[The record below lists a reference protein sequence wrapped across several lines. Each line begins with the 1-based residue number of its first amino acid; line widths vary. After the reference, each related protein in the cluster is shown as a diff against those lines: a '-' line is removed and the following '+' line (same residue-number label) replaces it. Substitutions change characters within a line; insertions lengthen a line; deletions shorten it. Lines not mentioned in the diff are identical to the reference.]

1 MPCALHVSW
10 SHPNHPSPS
19 YVEYLSLTYAKG
31 ALLALLGPPLGPN
44 SSGPIV
50 GRTVSQWAYG
60 WRDPVLQAVAAK
72 PQPHWW
78 SFDPLLQFMFRPSGE
93 QPRWTALADDVAA
106 GIAPVG
112 AAQRFQTWVMATGR
126 DGDTS
131 LFRAG
136 NLLADNGQVAVTHP
150 GGTLPVTGRAIS
162 QLGFG
167 NMGKMPFGLD
177 LHLPAQLYQGAAQ
190 LGGDPQ
196 LRVGLGRV
204 LPLTW
209 DGRPPGPYMSI
220 PAAVLT
226 LSSDATTPC
235 GAVSRQAP
243 SLAALTASEAACVT
257 GDYIAGVWNLS
268 KPGGAPLYISQPH
281 FLDGDPRLAASL
293 GPGAGAMQPVRSRHG
308 FQLVVETIL
317 GIPLAGQ
324 ASFQTVIAMRPTR
337 VLSPSL
343 FHGAPGPG
351 GYTYLPA
358 SWTAVRF
365 KLDSHTALLLY
376 MAHYVMVSNPRVLA
390 GTVNLFASLVAG
402 FAAYSLVQNKRRIE
416 HRHQGRSNCGGADPK
431 APDEPPSRAGSD
443 AQGLVD
449 VERDLRRA

>member
-1 MPCALHVSW
+1 MTRALMSLGLT
-10 SHPNHPSPS
+10 PNHPRHS
-19 YVEYLSLTYAKG
+19 YVEYLSFTYAKT
-31 ALLALLGPPLGPN
+31 ALLNLLGPPLGPK
-44 SSGPIV
+44 SSGPII

-60 WRDPVLQAVAAK
+60 WRDPVLQAVAAT
-72 PQPHWW
+72 PRPHWW
-78 SFDPLLQFMFRPSGE
+78 SFDPLLQFMFRPSSDE
-93 QPRWTALADDVAA
+93 PRWAALAADMAA
-106 GIAPVG
+106 GTAPAG
-112 AAQRFQTWVMATGR
+112 ASQRFQTWVMATGK
-126 DGDTS
+126 DNDAT

-136 NLLADNGQVAVTHP
+136 NLLADNGAVAVTHRR
-150 GGTLPVTGRAIS
+150 GSLPVTGRFIS

-177 LHLPAQLYQGAAQ
+177 LNLPAQLYQGAAQ
-190 LGGDPQ
+190 LGADPQ

-220 PAAVLT
+220 PAAVFT
-226 LSSDATTPC
+226 LSPDATTPC
-235 GAVSRQAP
+235 GVGRQAP
-243 SLAALTASEAACVT
+243 SLAALRASDTACVT
-257 GDYIAGVWNLS
+257 GDYIAGVWNMS
-268 KPGGAPLYISQPH
+268 RPGGTPLFISQPH
-281 FLDGDPRLAASL
+281 FLDADPRLAASL
-293 GPGAGAMQPVRSRHG
+293 GPGAAAMAPARSRHG
-308 FQLVVETIL
+308 FQLVLETIL

-324 ASFQTVIAMRPTR
+324 ASFQTVIAMRPTP
-337 VLSPSL
+337 VLSPAL

-358 SWTAVRF
+358 SWTAAVF

-390 GTVNLFASLVAG
+390 GTVNLFASLTAG

-416 HRHQGRSNCGGADPK
+416 ARRQWHGDARA
-431 APDEPPSRAGSD
+431 ALVEPPSRAGSD
-443 AQGLVD
+443 SPGSVD